1 MARFFKHVGEHNGKK
16 VVIVQRAI
24 PDEEWMASVVYSEII
39 PTHYHD
45 DIMRVLESE
54 EGQAANEFW
63 EVLQRRIGTT
73 GMNLLNAV
81 ATEGFLKKAPTN
93 QIIVKPNSASSI
105 RLDELNKLLVEAGQ
119 GEEAIRKLEELD
131 RQRGFKDNRKT
142 DAPYTSSET
151 VTADAPMSDADLAA
165 LNIKQAEGM
174 KVQAKQLLD
183 EAKRLEAEAKKLNPP
198 AKTTRGKK
206 TSGTIRKPRATK
218 AAASGA
224 TS

>member
-45 DIMRVLESE
+45 DIMRVLESD
-54 EGQAANEFW
+54 EGQQANEFW

-93 QIIVKPNSASSI
+93 QIIVKPNSASSV
-105 RLDELNKLLVEAGQ
+105 RLDELNKLLIEAGQ

-151 VTADAPMSDADLAA
+151 VTSDAPMSDADLAA

-174 KVQAKQLLD
+174 KAQAKQLLD
-183 EAKRLEAEAKKLNPP
+183 EAKRLEAEAAKLNPP

-206 TSGTIRKPRATK
+206 TSGTTRKPRAAK

-224 TS
+224 VS